1 MFIKCSKKVKF
12 VCADN
17 PKVTWEM
24 DPGFIGDV
32 PSWVEKDW
40 YFKALCED
48 GSITAIKSHSDRD
61 IQDATDDKGKDAAD
75 DKGEE
80 SPTPEGEPPSP
91 VDDDKGEENA
101 GEKPAA
107 RRGRSSK

>member
-12 VCADN
+12 VCPDN

-61 IQDATDDKGKDAAD
+61 IQDATDDKGEDAAGDKGEEPPTSAGETPPPDD

-80 SPTPEGEPPSP
+80 SAG
-91 VDDDKGEENA
+91 DK
-101 GEKPAA
+101 PA
-107 RRGRSSK
+107 RRGRGNK

>member
-12 VCADN
+12 VCPDN

-24 DPGFIGDV
+24 DPGFIGDI

-61 IQDATDDKGKDAAD
+61 TQDAAD

-80 SPTPEGEPPSP
+80 TPPHAEEVPIPAGETPPP
-91 VDDDKGEENA
+91 ANDDKGEESA
-101 GEKPAA
+101 DEKPTT
-107 RRGRSSK
+107 RRGRGSK

>member
-12 VCADN
+12 VCSDN

-48 GSITAIKSHSDRD
+48 GSITAIKSHNDRD
-61 IQDATDDKGKDAAD
+61 IQDATDDKN
-75 DKGEE
+75 EE
-80 SPTPEGEPPSP
+80 PPVPEGEPPSP
-91 VDDDKGEENA
+91 VDDSKGEENA

-107 RRGRSSK
+107 RRGRGSK

>member
-12 VCADN
+12 VYPDN
-17 PKVTWEM
+17 SKVTWEM

-32 PSWVEKDW
+32 PSWVENDW

-61 IQDATDDKGKDAAD
+61 IQDATDDKG
-75 DKGEE
+75 EE
-80 SPTPEGEPPSP
+80 PPTPEGETPPP
-91 VDDDKGEENA
+91 ADDGMGEESA
-101 GEKPAA
+101 DEKPA
-107 RRGRSSK
+107 RRGRGSK